1 MFPYQIQGNRITIVV
16 NNKPYTLAEDQVGY
30 TELREAIKTQKWELI
45 AGLVSPKEVIIA
57 YTNGSNIKIINE
69 ELWFKNQI
77 LSNGIAKRIL
87 SMFNEGFDIT
97 PMSKFLENV
106 MLNPSKESQ
115 QELFE
120 FLDLNDLPITPDGHF
135 LAYKK
140 VRNDYFDV
148 HSGKICNKV
157 GENPKMERAHVDND
171 RRNECSYGLHFCSY
185 TYLSNFSGQRV
196 MILQINPKDVVS
208 IPNDYNRAKGRCSE
222 YLVVGEVEMH
232 AAQDE
237 DVLSNSS
244 VVQSD
249 SFASSSDGLETLGE
263 YRLYQVME
271 LLGAFTL
278 QVSRN
283 FSGRIRNK
291 KLAYEIIRENFY
303 KEDIVEAVKSVK

>member
-1 MFPYQIQGNRITIVV
+1 
-16 NNKPYTLAEDQVGY
+16 
-30 TELREAIKTQKWELI
+30 
-45 AGLVSPKEVIIA
+45 
-57 YTNGSNIKIINE
+57 
-69 ELWFKNQI
+69 
-77 LSNGIAKRIL
+77 
-87 SMFNEGFDIT
+87 
-97 PMSKFLENV
+97 
-106 MLNPSKESQ
+106 
-115 QELFE
+115 
-120 FLDLNDLPITPDGHF
+120 
-135 LAYKK
+135 
-140 VRNDYFDV
+140 
-148 HSGKICNKV
+148 
-157 GENPKMERAHVDND
+157 
-171 RRNECSYGLHFCSY
+171 
-185 TYLSNFSGQRV
+185 

-222 YLVVGEVEMH
+222 YLVIGEVEMQ

-291 KLAYEIIRENFY
+291 KLAYEIIRKNFS
-303 KEDIVEAVKSVK
+303 KEDIFEAVKSVK